1 MEIQN
6 IVIFALLGAL
16 CVFIITGGVVS
27 MTAEEDP
34 SPSVLASGAAVGGA
48 LGALGA
54 IGTSLNYLS
63 SVPSVH
69 ELVGGYNSPDMKVG
83 LPTF

>member
-34 SPSVLASGAAVGGA
+34 SPSVLASGAAIGGA
-48 LGALGA
+48 LGASMSY
-54 IGTSLNYLS
+54 IS

-69 ELVGGYNSPDMKVG
+69 DLVGGYNSPDMKVG

>member
-34 SPSVLASGAAVGGA
+34 SSSVLASGAAIGGA
-48 LGALGA
+48 LGASMSY
-54 IGTSLNYLS
+54 IS

-69 ELVGGYNSPDMKVG
+69 DLYSSPDMKVG